1 MSTETLYQLLPEII
15 LLLFATGTF
24 VVGAFLP
31 GREGW
36 SWLAAGGLLLA
47 GIALYQQEHAVR
59 REVRIHKIRA
69 DGRRQGVR
77 RNRQTRERADT
88 GAGDGSLAETV
99 TIAKRKDRGRNRSAS
114 ATTAKPW

>member
-15 LLLFATGTF
+15 LLLFATATF

-47 GIALYQQEHAVR
+47 GIALYQQEHNPDAASPTAAVPADAAGGAAGQPAMSSPPGSMALD
-59 REVRIHKIRA
+59 EFSSVIRWSVLCSA
-69 DGRRQGVR
+69 WRW
-77 RNRQTRERADT
+77 
-88 GAGDGSLAETV
+88 S
-99 TIAKRKDRGRNRSAS
+99 RS
-114 ATTAKPW
+114 PRVP